1 MVGNAV
7 TASCFLASTDH
18 GGRHGTAPAVGVQ
31 MRTPPV
37 TYVAGEDAGFW
48 STLMTLL
55 AKVHLY
61 QQRRRYIIAIDVV
74 AACVPQRLFDR

>member
-37 TYVAGEDAGFW
+37 TYVAGEDAGFY
-48 STLMTLL
+48 LVYLDDL

-61 QQRRRYIIAIDVV
+61 QQRRRYI
-74 AACVPQRLFDR
+74 